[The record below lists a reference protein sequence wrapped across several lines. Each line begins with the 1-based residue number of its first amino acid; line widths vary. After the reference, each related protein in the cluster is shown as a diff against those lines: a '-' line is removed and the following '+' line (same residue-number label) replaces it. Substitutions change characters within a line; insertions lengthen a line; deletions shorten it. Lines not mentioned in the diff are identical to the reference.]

1 MEGQKNRGPAC
12 RLETAR
18 QAFKFAV
25 CLREEQA
32 TAPETKTS
40 LCMMSR
46 KDGAKAGGPGFS
58 CLTGTQGPIV
68 RGQTVQERNK
78 ACCEA
83 GHRYFPQLTDSK
95 ICDNLRQ
102 IGMKTYVFQG
112 GSAFMELS
120 LFEMSLIIV
129 TLVSVL
135 AGAFTLAW
143 IDASP
148 RKAAGEALD
157 HRPD

>member
-1 MEGQKNRGPAC
+1 
-12 RLETAR
+12 
-18 QAFKFAV
+18 
-25 CLREEQA
+25 
-32 TAPETKTS
+32 
-40 LCMMSR
+40 
-46 KDGAKAGGPGFS
+46 
-58 CLTGTQGPIV
+58 
-68 RGQTVQERNK
+68 
-78 ACCEA
+78 
-83 GHRYFPQLTDSK
+83 
-95 ICDNLRQ
+95 
-102 IGMKTYVFQG
+102 MKTYVFQG